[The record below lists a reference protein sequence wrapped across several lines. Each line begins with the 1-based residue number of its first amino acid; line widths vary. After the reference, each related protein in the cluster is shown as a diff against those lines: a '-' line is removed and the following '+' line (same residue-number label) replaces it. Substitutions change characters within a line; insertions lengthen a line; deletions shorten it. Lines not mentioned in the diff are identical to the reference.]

1 MSEAYS
7 LNENTY
13 VINIESGA
21 ETARLLDQDRLVTE
35 AMQSLFPPQVDLS
48 KIHDVLDIACGPGGW
63 VRDVAFNYPEMEV
76 VGVDIN
82 RTMIEYARDMTKVRK
97 LDNTAYQIMNVL
109 ELLAFPDNSFDFVN
123 ARFLVGFMPPPAW
136 PRLVQECMRVTRP
149 GGYIRL
155 TECDDMGTTSS
166 PAYKRLTQIALE
178 AMQKAGRIFA
188 PGGSSIGLIAMLGRF
203 LRDAGCNNIQRAAY
217 AIDYST
223 GEKVHAAVCQDIQV
237 ASKLSQPFMVNIGV
251 TSNQEWD
258 TLYHQLID
266 EMEAETFTGI
276 WMILSVWGEK
286 PEAN

>member
-21 ETARLLDQDRLVTE
+21 ETARLLDQDRLVTD

-48 KIHDVLDIACGPGGW
+48 KIHDVLDVACGPGGW
-63 VRDVAFNYPEMEV
+63 VRDIAFNYPEMEV

-109 ELLAFPDNSFDFVN
+109 EPLAFPDNSFDFVN

-136 PRLVQECMRVTRP
+136 PRLVQECMRITRP

-155 TECDDMGTTSS
+155 TECDDMGTTNS
-166 PAYKRLTQIALE
+166 PAYKRLMQLSLE
-178 AMQKAGRIFA
+178 AMQKAGRTFVSG
-188 PGGSSIGLIAMLGRF
+188 GGSVGIVAMLGRF
-203 LRDAGCNNIQRAAY
+203 LREAGCQNVQRAAY

-223 GEKVHAAVCQDIQV
+223 GERVHAAVCQDIQV
-237 ASKLSQPFMVNIGV
+237 ASKLSQPFMVNMGV

-258 TLYHQLID
+258 TLYLQLID
-266 EMEAETFTGI
+266 EMEAETFTGV